1 MLMINKA
8 IQSVRSVAVLIVSA
22 AVAVALSTCATL
34 ELSRVPEIVTA
45 KGKSG
50 TSITSPSP
58 QPSTLKV
65 MTLNIAHGR
74 STGFHQLLQSRSTV
88 VRNLDHIREVLSREK
103 PDLLGLQ
110 EADGPSFWS
119 GNFNHVNYLADNQ
132 FFYQYV
138 RGEHAD
144 GMNLS
149 YGTALL
155 SNLELGNPLAI
166 TFAPAVAA
174 TPKGFVVAT
183 ISWPGQG
190 FTEVDVVSVHLAA
203 LRKSLRKEQAT
214 ELARTIAERGNPT
227 IIMGD
232 LNAGWNGGTSALHL
246 LVEAL
251 DLKTYRP
258 HDKKLVTF
266 PKFNER
272 LDWILVSREFD
283 FVSYKVLPDPVSDHL
298 GVIAELAPSHGRVNE
313 ANGTSPGS
321 SR

>member
-1 MLMINKA
+1 MNLNAK
-8 IQSVRSVAVLIVSA
+8 QSVRPVAILIVW
-22 AVAVALSTCATL
+22 AVVAIALSTCATL
-34 ELSRVPEIVTA
+34 ERSTVPEIVTA
-45 KGKSG
+45 NSNSAAPM
-50 TSITSPSP
+50 TSARGQVSN
-58 QPSTLKV
+58 LKV

-74 STGFHQLLQSRSTV
+74 STGFHQLLQSRSTA
-88 VRNLDHIREVLSREK
+88 VRNLDQIREVLSGEK
-103 PDLLGLQ
+103 PDLLALQ

-155 SNLELGNPLAI
+155 SNLELKNPLAI
-166 TFAPAVAA
+166 TFAPAVASA
-174 TPKGFVVAT
+174 PKGFVVAT
-183 ISWPGQG
+183 IDWPGQG

-214 ELARTIAERGNPT
+214 ELARTIAERGKPT

-258 HDKKLVTF
+258 HDEKLVTF

-272 LDWILVSREFD
+272 LDWILVSQEFD
-283 FVSYKVLPDPVSDHL
+283 FVSYQVLPDPVSDHL
-298 GVIAELAPSHGRVNE
+298 GVVAELTLARDRVNV
-313 ANGTSPGS
+313 ANRTTPGPS
-321 SR
+321 N

>member
-1 MLMINKA
+1 MTNKA
-8 IQSVRSVAVLIVSA
+8 IQSVRPVAVLIVSA
-22 AVAVALSTCATL
+22 AVALALSTCTIL
-34 ELSRVPEIVTA
+34 ELSQVPEIVTA

-50 TSITSPSP
+50 KSITSPRR
-58 QPSTLKV
+58 QASTLKV

-88 VRNLDHIREVLSREK
+88 VRNLDQIRKVLKRER

-138 RGEHAD
+138 RGKHAD

-155 SNLELGNPLAI
+155 SSLELEDPLAI

-174 TPKGFVVAT
+174 APKGFVVAT
-183 ISWPGQG
+183 INWPGQG

-214 ELARTIAERGNPT
+214 ELARTIAERGKPT

-251 DLKTYRP
+251 DLKTYLP
-258 HDKKLVTF
+258 HDDKLVTF

-283 FVSYKVLPDPVSDHL
+283 FVSYKVLPDPVSDHR
-298 GVIAELAPSHGRVNE
+298 GVIAELVPSHGRVNE
-313 ANGTSPGS
+313 ASESTPGS

>member
-1 MLMINKA
+1 MAKKA

-22 AVAVALSTCATL
+22 VVAIALSTCATL
-34 ELSRVPEIVTA
+34 ERSKVPEIVTA
-45 KGKSG
+45 NGKSA
-50 TSITSPSP
+50 TSITSATR
-58 QPSTLKV
+58 QASTLKV

-88 VRNLDHIREVLSREK
+88 VQNLDQIREVLSREK
-103 PDLLGLQ
+103 PNLLALQ

-138 RGEHAD
+138 RGKHAD

-174 TPKGFVVAT
+174 APKGFVVAN

-214 ELARTIAERGNPT
+214 ELARTIAERGKPT

-258 HDKKLVTF
+258 HDENLVTF

-298 GVIAELAPSHGRVNE
+298 GVVAELALSHGRVNE
-313 ANGTSPGS
+313 ANETSPGS

>member
-1 MLMINKA
+1 MTRKTIP
-8 IQSVRSVAVLIVSA
+8 SVRPVAILVVSA
-22 AVAVALSTCATL
+22 VIAIALSTCATL
-34 ELSRVPEIVTA
+34 ERSTVPEIVTA
-45 KGKSG
+45 NSNSAAPM
-50 TSITSPSP
+50 TSARGQVSK
-58 QPSTLKV
+58 LKV

-74 STGFHQLLQSRSTV
+74 STGFHQLLQSRSTA
-88 VRNLDHIREVLSREK
+88 VRNLDQIREVLSGEK
-103 PDLLGLQ
+103 PDLLALQ

-119 GNFNHVNYLADNQ
+119 GNFNHVNYLAGKQ

-138 RGEHAD
+138 RGKHAD

-155 SNLELGNPLAI
+155 SNLELENPLAI
-166 TFAPAVAA
+166 TFAPAVGSA
-174 TPKGFVVAT
+174 PKGFVVAT
-183 ISWPGQG
+183 IDWPGQG

-214 ELARTIAERGNPT
+214 ELARIIAERGKPT

-246 LVEAL
+246 LMEAL

-258 HDKKLVTF
+258 YDQNLVTF

-272 LDWILVSREFD
+272 LDWILVSHEFD
-283 FVSYKVLPDPVSDHL
+283 FVSHKVLPDSVSDHL
-298 GVIAELAPSHGRVNE
+298 GVVAELALTQNRVNL
-313 ANGTSPGS
+313 AHGTSSGS